1 MNGDTKLVRLT
12 LQRSLSILMQIEGL
26 LILARLFGSAL
37 IGHRSHPLLCES
49 RWTRADSSVLQTQI
63 APGDAL
69 TARHSVHVAN
79 RATFDE

>member
-1 MNGDTKLVRLT
+1 MNGVTKLVRLA
-12 LQRSLSILMQIEGL
+12 LQRSLPISMQIEGL
-26 LILARLFGSAL
+26 LIPARLFGSAL
-37 IGHRSHPLLCES
+37 VGHRNRPLLRES

-79 RATFDE
+79 CTTFDE